1 MDILYQK
8 MWTALYYEMNEGQ
21 NAEEYLLDRFSD
33 RLAYLSY
40 PKLLELVRKVVKE
53 FYANYY

>member
-8 MWTALYYEMNEGQ
+8 MWTALQEMDEGE
-21 NAEEYLLDRFSD
+21 NAEEYLLDKFSD

-53 FYANYY
+53 FYANYF